1 MLKTFGK
8 RLVTET
14 WSAVRIT
21 VVLLVLLGLIYPVV
35 VWGIGQVLFNKQAN
49 GSIITNSQGQ
59 VVGSSLIG
67 QQFTRPEYFHGR
79 PSATLGADGKALPY
93 NASNSGASNLGPT
106 NLQLV
111 ENAKGYIAQYQQENN
126 LGPEV
131 KLPADVV
138 SASGSGLDPH
148 ISVENANLQAAR
160 VANARNLNLEEVKA
174 TIQQHTN
181 ERDLGILGEA
191 RVNVLELNL
200 ALDALQGKK

>member
-8 RLVTET
+8 ET

-35 VWGIGQVLFNKQAN
+35 VWGIGQVVFNKQAN

-59 VVGSSLIG
+59 AVGSSLIG
-67 QQFTRPEYFHGR
+67 QQFTKPEYFHGR
-79 PSATLGADGKALPY
+79 PSATLDANGKPLPY
-93 NASNSGASNLGPT
+93 NASNSAASNLGPT
-106 NLQLV
+106 NPQLV
-111 ENAKGYIAQYQQENN
+111 ENAKGYIEQYQQENN
-126 LGPEV
+126 LGSDV

-148 ISVENANLQAAR
+148 ISVENATLQAAR
-160 VANARNLNLEEVKA
+160 VATARNLKVEDVK
-174 TIQQHTN
+174 TIIQQHTN
-181 ERDLGILGEA
+181 ERDLGILGEV